1 MYADGFR
8 RHHAGM
14 TTNPPP
20 ATAAGLA
27 AARRSLEAL
36 ALGDAFG
43 ERWFPLFRDRRRAV
57 NEIRARRTPQEPLWH
72 WTDDTALAL
81 ALQRSL
87 DERGQVDQD
96 HLALCYALAFDADR
110 ARGYGHGMHLLL
122 PQLLVAPA
130 DWRVLAPGLF
140 DGGSLGNGAAMRV
153 APLGA
158 RFHEDLDRVAEQAV
172 LSAAVTHAH
181 PDGIAGAVAV
191 AVAAALSV
199 RGELTLEA
207 VADRTPEG
215 PVRDGVR
222 RAAET
227 PFTTEPWRAADPSAT
242 GSASGPTTPCPSPC
256 GPRPVTGA
264 TWRRRSGRLRRGSAM
279 WTRRVPSPAVW
290 SGRRPGRPGPRSNG
304 CAGASRWGEGAADG
318 EGAGPA
324 PVPIPAAWK
333 CRYRP
338 CRSADGDRVE
348 VPMPAVSKFR
358 SQTCRTV
365 SA

>member
-87 DERGQVDQD
+87 DERGRVDQD
-96 HLALCYALAFDADR
+96 HLALCYALAFDADQ

-130 DWRVLAPGLF
+130 DWRTLAPGLF

-199 RGELTLEA
+199 RGEFTLEA

-227 PFTTEPWRAADPSAT
+227 PFTTEPWRAADLLGNGQRIRADDTVPFALWTAARHGGDLEGALWAT
-242 GSASGPTTPCPSPC
+242 AEGFGDVDTTCAIT
-256 GPRPVTGA
+256 GGVVGAVTGTA
-264 TWRRRSGRLRRGSAM
+264 GAPEEWLRRREPLG
-279 WTRRVPSPAVW
+279 
-290 SGRRPGRPGPRSNG
+290 
-304 CAGASRWGEGAADG
+304 
-318 EGAGPA
+318 
-324 PVPIPAAWK
+324 
-333 CRYRP
+333 
-338 CRSADGDRVE
+338 
-348 VPMPAVSKFR
+348 
-358 SQTCRTV
+358 
-365 SA
+365 

>member
-1 MYADGFR
+1 
-8 RHHAGM
+8 M

-87 DERGQVDQD
+87 DERGRVDQD
-96 HLALCYALAFDADR
+96 HLALCYALAFDADQ

-199 RGELTLEA
+199 RGEFTLEV

-227 PFTTEPWRAADPSAT
+227 PFTTEPWRAADLLGNGQRIRADDTVPFALWTAARHGGDLEGALWAT
-242 GSASGPTTPCPSPC
+242 AEGFGDVDTTCAIT
-256 GPRPVTGA
+256 GGVVGAVTGTA
-264 TWRRRSGRLRRGSAM
+264 GAPEEWLRRREPLG
-279 WTRRVPSPAVW
+279 
-290 SGRRPGRPGPRSNG
+290 
-304 CAGASRWGEGAADG
+304 
-318 EGAGPA
+318 
-324 PVPIPAAWK
+324 
-333 CRYRP
+333 
-338 CRSADGDRVE
+338 
-348 VPMPAVSKFR
+348 
-358 SQTCRTV
+358 
-365 SA
+365 

>member
-1 MYADGFR
+1 
-8 RHHAGM
+8 M

-87 DERGQVDQD
+87 DEHGQVDQD
-96 HLALCYALAFDADR
+96 HLALCYALAFDADQ

-130 DWRVLAPGLF
+130 DWRTLAPGLF

-199 RGELTLEA
+199 RGEFTLEA

-227 PFTTEPWRAADPSAT
+227 PFTTEPWRAADLLGNGQRIRADDTVPFALWTAARHGGDLEGALWAT
-242 GSASGPTTPCPSPC
+242 AEGFGDVDTTCAIT
-256 GPRPVTGA
+256 GGVVGAVTGTA
-264 TWRRRSGRLRRGSAM
+264 GAPEDWLRRREPLG
-279 WTRRVPSPAVW
+279 
-290 SGRRPGRPGPRSNG
+290 
-304 CAGASRWGEGAADG
+304 
-318 EGAGPA
+318 
-324 PVPIPAAWK
+324 
-333 CRYRP
+333 
-338 CRSADGDRVE
+338 
-348 VPMPAVSKFR
+348 
-358 SQTCRTV
+358 
-365 SA
+365 

>member
-87 DERGQVDQD
+87 DERGRVDQD
-96 HLALCYALAFDADR
+96 HLALCYALAFDADQ

-158 RFHEDLDRVAEQAV
+158 RFHEDLDLVAEQAV

-199 RGELTLEA
+199 RGEFTLEA

-227 PFTTEPWRAADPSAT
+227 PFTTEPWRAADLLGNGQRIRADDTVPFALWTAARHGGDLEAALWATAEGFGDVDTTCAITGGVVGAAT
-242 GSASGPTTPCPSPC
+242 GTA
-256 GPRPVTGA
+256 GA
-264 TWRRRSGRLRRGSAM
+264 PEQWLRRREPLG
-279 WTRRVPSPAVW
+279 
-290 SGRRPGRPGPRSNG
+290 
-304 CAGASRWGEGAADG
+304 
-318 EGAGPA
+318 
-324 PVPIPAAWK
+324 
-333 CRYRP
+333 
-338 CRSADGDRVE
+338 
-348 VPMPAVSKFR
+348 
-358 SQTCRTV
+358 
-365 SA
+365 

>member
-87 DERGQVDQD
+87 DERGRVDQD
-96 HLALCYALAFDADR
+96 HLALCYALAFDADQ

-130 DWRVLAPGLF
+130 DWRTLAPGLF

-199 RGELTLEA
+199 RGEFTLEA

-227 PFTTEPWRAADPSAT
+227 PFTTEPWRAADLLGNGQRIRADDTVPFALWTAARHGDDLEGALWAT
-242 GSASGPTTPCPSPC
+242 AEGFGDVDTTCAIT
-256 GPRPVTGA
+256 GGVVGAVTGTA
-264 TWRRRSGRLRRGSAM
+264 GAPEEWLRRREPLG
-279 WTRRVPSPAVW
+279 
-290 SGRRPGRPGPRSNG
+290 
-304 CAGASRWGEGAADG
+304 
-318 EGAGPA
+318 
-324 PVPIPAAWK
+324 
-333 CRYRP
+333 
-338 CRSADGDRVE
+338 
-348 VPMPAVSKFR
+348 
-358 SQTCRTV
+358 
-365 SA
+365 